1 VYDQNIFVVSMS
13 LPYRPEDLFELLANQ
28 RSQGIPPERIAGFFI
43 DGTKKLEDGVFIRDI
58 LYLTKPQGQ
67 RSFSEFVQLLEE
79 FQSEAILSQ
88 CHTLIVRGYSLV
100 NVSLNY
106 LLLNP
111 KFHNRYRV
119 RFIQLDNGVF
129 EFIKNLPVD
138 NKDPIL

>member
-1 VYDQNIFVVSMS
+1 MS
-13 LPYRPEDLFELLANQ
+13 LPYRPEDLFELLATQ
-28 RSQGIPPERIAGFFI
+28 RSQGIPPERVAGFFI

-67 RSFSEFVQLLEE
+67 RNFSGFVQLLEE

-111 KFHNRYRV
+111 KFHNRYKV